1 MTKYYEFDCGCKVEI
16 VDDKIKDYDGL
27 PYLNIDFDNLNLNCP
42 IVWELFASGRT
53 RGVFQLETPLGAH
66 WAKKLQPVCIDEVAA
81 LLSLLRPGTLK
92 AIVDGKNMTQHYVD
106 RKHGIDSYEPLHE
119 SVEDIMQNTYGI
131 MVYQEQSMKIA
142 ERLAGFDLKQADG
155 LRKAI
160 GKKMADLM
168 EKVKVEFIEGCEKTG
183 IVDSK
188 KANEIFD
195 IIEKSNRYSF
205 NASHAFGYSIIS
217 YWTAW
222 CKAHFPLHFIKAQL
236 SYADRDDIGDF
247 IDDAKQIGVKVKNPS
262 ICLQNKDYTIL
273 DKKVYC
279 GIGNIKG
286 IGESSAIDSLKS
298 IAELQELIGKNI
310 QDFSWKE
317 VLILI
322 GDKFKKT
329 VFINLVAAGGFSHLN
344 VYRKRMMFEYNQFL
358 QLTGKNE
365 IPWLIDN
372 IDKFET
378 LDDGLEQMLKVP
390 KIVSSTRKNK
400 IKDIINSLRD
410 KKFTTVDDEE
420 WVANIEEELIGGS
433 LSCSKLDLCDT
444 SCGNTTCREYN
455 NTNIEKSVN
464 IACEVTRISEYLP
477 KNGKKMLYVTI
488 KDSTAQTECII
499 YSDNVDKLQSLI
511 FKGNTV
517 CITGKRTK
525 KGSLS
530 ITDAIQI

>member
-1 MTKYYEFDCGCKVEI
+1 MTQYYEFDCGCKVEI
-16 VDDKIKDYDGL
+16 VDDKVKDYDGL
-27 PYLNIDFDNLNLNCP
+27 PSLNIDFDNLNLNCP
-42 IVWELFASGRT
+42 MVWEVFASGRT

-66 WAKKLQPVCIDEVAA
+66 WSKKLQPVCIDEVAA

-92 AIVDGKNMTQHYVD
+92 AFLGDKNMTQHYVD
-106 RKHGIDSYEPLHE
+106 RKHGIDDYEEIHE
-119 SVEDIMQNTYGI
+119 SVADIMKNTYGI

-160 GKKMADLM
+160 GKKLADLM
-168 EKVKVEFIEGCEKTG
+168 AKVKIEFIDGCEKTG
-183 IVDSK
+183 IVDAE
-188 KANEIFD
+188 KAHEIFD

-236 SYADRDDIGDF
+236 TYADKEGVGDF
-247 IDDAKQIGVKVKNPS
+247 IDDAKQMGIKVKNPS
-262 ICLQNKDYTIL
+262 ICLKNQDFKIV

-279 GIGNIKG
+279 GIGNVKG
-286 IGESSAIDSLKS
+286 IGESSAISSLETV
-298 IAELQELIGKNI
+298 ARLQQISGKNI
-310 QDFSWKE
+310 EDFSWKE
-317 VLILI
+317 MLILV
-322 GDKFKKT
+322 GGEFKKT
-329 VFINLVAAGGFSHLN
+329 VFINLIAAGGFSHLN
-344 VYRKRMMFEYNQFL
+344 VYRKRMMFEYNQFI

-365 IPWLIDN
+365 IPWLVSN
-372 IDKFET
+372 INKFES
-378 LDDGLEQMLKVP
+378 LADGITQMLEVP
-390 KIVSSTRKNK
+390 KIVASTRINK
-400 IKDIINSLRD
+400 VKDIINSLTD

-444 SCGNTTCREYN
+444 SCGNMTCREYN
-455 NTNIEKSVN
+455 NTNVERRVDIPCE
-464 IACEVTRISEYLP
+464 IARVSEYLP

-499 YSDNVDKLQSLI
+499 YSDHIDRLQSLI

-517 CITGKRTK
+517 CATGKRTK

-530 ITDAIQI
+530 ITDAVQI